1 MAPTQLKTLQIGRGL
16 AALAVCAFHL
26 SVYLGLKTGDAAF
39 SAWTE
44 RGFLGVDFFFVLSG
58 FIILHAHAGDIGR
71 PGRWGAYAYKRFV
84 RVYPIYWIYT
94 AVLVA
99 ALLVGVGDT
108 PLPTGAWDW
117 FSSVTL
123 VRVTDVKTPL
133 PQAWTL
139 FYEVLFYAVFS
150 VLILNRRAGLAL
162 IGVWL
167 TGVAIMR
174 LYPELS
180 PMGVLFGLYNLNFFI
195 GMAVYLVARKLS
207 LRQAVAVGLLG
218 IGVLAATYAFDPDLQ
233 RPGRL
238 LYAIAFGLMLAGAVG
253 FERHRKVDIP
263 LLGTL
268 GDASYTIYLT
278 HALLL
283 STAWKVLNPF
293 IKLPGPAMYV
303 LLFVAAV
310 TGGVLLYLGVER
322 PVLHILRRRRR
333 PAAEAAPFKVAV

>member
-26 SVYLGLKTGDAAF
+26 SVYLGQQTGEAVF
-39 SAWTE
+39 SAFTE

-58 FIILHAHAGDIGR
+58 FIILHAHAGDMGR

-108 PLPTGAWDW
+108 PLPTGVWNW
-117 FSSVTL
+117 VSSIAL
-123 VRVTDVKTPL
+123 VRVTDIRTPL

-150 VLILNRRAGLAL
+150 VLILSRRAGLAL
-162 IGVWL
+162 IAAWL

-174 LYPELS
+174 FYPELS
-180 PMGVLFGLYNLNFFI
+180 PAGVMFGLYNLNFFI
-195 GMAVYLVARKLS
+195 GMAAYLVAPKLS
-207 LRQAVAVGLLG
+207 LRQAAAVGLLG
-218 IGVLAATYAFDPDLQ
+218 VGMLAGTYAFDPDLH

-238 LYAIAFGLMLAGAVG
+238 LYAVAFGLMLAGAVG
-253 FERHRKVDIP
+253 FERHRRVDIP

-268 GDASYTIYLT
+268 GNASYTIYLT

-283 STAWKVLNPF
+283 STAWKVLRPF
-293 IKLPGPAMYV
+293 ISLPGPAMYA
-303 LLFVAAV
+303 LLFVVAV
-310 TGGVLLYLGVER
+310 TGGVVLYLWVEK
-322 PVLHILRRRRR
+322 PVLNLLRRRRR
-333 PAAEAAPFKVAV
+333 PAAEPAPLKVAI